1 MTAHSVL
8 DGVAKTKSGRN
19 SIAIRFM
26 ARSGGDRDVWFKWDE
41 KGMYG
46 HKVRHAFEYVVESAK
61 SKELS
66 TSLLYNIENL
76 RGLIEPLSDL
86 SEVHKTQIKKLFEY
100 EVSHSRGNSDDS
112 KKLAEALATI
122 CIPYSKSE
130 EHKTDWFNPDAA
142 VVANFISKADGKTS
156 DEVNEYKGGNE

>member
-1 MTAHSVL
+1 MIFVILQIHLSTTYQQIVILSL
-8 DGVAKTKSGRN
+8 NQLRQLITFIKE
-19 SIAIRFM
+19 IQ
-26 ARSGGDRDVWFKWDE
+26 
-41 KGMYG
+41 
-46 HKVRHAFEYVVESAK
+46 FEYVVESAK

-66 TSLLYNIENL
+66 TSLLYSIENL

-100 EVSHSRGNSDDS
+100 EVSHSRGNSNDS

-142 VVANFISKADGKTS
+142 VVANFIAKADGKTS
-156 DEVNEYKGGNE
+156 DEVNEYEEGNE